1 MRTLKLTLAYDGTD
15 YAGWQRQLGVP
26 TIQALLED
34 SLREIEGRAVTAYGA
49 ARTDAGVHA
58 LGHVSSIQLCHP
70 IDTPALVRALN
81 AKLPG
86 DIRVLL
92 AEQVSD
98 EFHARYGARSK
109 LYRYRLSSA
118 PVANPL
124 ERRFAWHVET
134 PIDLGAMRQAA
145 AALCGRHDF
154 AAFQT
159 AAGEAERTSTVRTI
173 HGLEVGVEPV
183 PHWLN
188 TSRSARGEIITVDVV
203 GDGFLRYMVR
213 TIVGTLV
220 EVGTARRPVEDVALT
235 LASRRRE
242 RAGPTAPAHGLFLV
256 RVDYP

>member
-15 YAGWQRQLGVP
+15 YAGWQRQPDVP

-34 SLREIEGRAVTAYGA
+34 SLQEIEGRAVTVYGA

-58 LGHVSSIQLCHP
+58 LGQVASVQLCHP
-70 IDTPALVRALN
+70 IETPTLVRALN
-81 AKLPG
+81 ARLPG

-92 AEQVSD
+92 AEQVFD
-98 EFHARYGARSK
+98 GFHARYGARSK
-109 LYRYRLSSA
+109 SYRYRLSST

-124 ERRFAWHVET
+124 ERRFAWHVAP
-134 PIDLGAMRQAA
+134 PIDLGAMQRAG

-159 AAGEAERTSTVRTI
+159 SADEAERISTVRTI
-173 HGLEVGVEPV
+173 HALKVGAEPV
-183 PHWLN
+183 PDWLIPSGS
-188 TSRSARGEIITVDVV
+188 TSSEVITVDVV

-220 EVGTARRPVEDVALT
+220 EVGTARRRVEDVAGA
-235 LASRRRE
+235 LASRRRQ
-242 RAGPTAPAHGLFLV
+242 RAGPTAPGRGLFLIS
-256 RVDYP
+256 VDYP